1 MAIHNLVIN
10 YAQLKQAPQIAIDR
24 NTGIPINGY
33 VVVKTIR
40 ADRFIDDGN
49 DSPIKEDY
57 PIIFTTDPAILQE
70 MQTWS
75 KNDMVEIKGTFA
87 TRKINKAQ
95 TCPKCGTRVEK
106 EGELSYINP
115 IYAKKRAHVSNDDDA
130 HANLVENRE
139 ISNIAFM
146 LGRICIEPKKI
157 VTAKNK
163 VIVQY
168 PLAVNRKYRNKFDEI
183 DEKTDYPWIKEY
195 GEMAA
200 NDLEKI
206 HVNTIVFV
214 DGCVQAR
221 TIKRAC
227 TCPNCKI
234 KFEWPDKTM
243 EIAPY
248 SVEYVDNYYTD
259 EDILKMKEEESN
271 KHMTKED
278 FDKTEESKDE
288 DNVLSEEDKARM
300 NNILINIFDNDEN
313 EE

>member
-87 TRKINKAQ
+87 TRKINKSQ
-95 TCPKCGTRVEK
+95 TCPKCRKKEKK

-278 FDKTEESKDE
+278 FDKTEEGKDE
-288 DNVLSEEDKARM
+288 DNVLSEEDKSRM

>member
-87 TRKINKAQ
+87 TRKINKSQ

-115 IYAKKRAHVSNDDDA
+115 IYAKKRGHVSNDDDA

-195 GEMAA
+195 GEMAT

-288 DNVLSEEDKARM
+288 DNVLSEEDKSRM

>member
-87 TRKINKAQ
+87 TRKINKSQ

-288 DNVLSEEDKARM
+288 DNVLSEEDKSRM
-300 NNILINIFDNDEN
+300 NNILVNIFDNDEN

>member
-87 TRKINKAQ
+87 TRKINKSQ

-288 DNVLSEEDKARM
+288 DNVLSEEDKSRM
-300 NNILINIFDNDEN
+300 NNILVNIFDDDEN

>member
-75 KNDMVEIKGTFA
+75 KNDMVEIKGTFS
-87 TRKINKAQ
+87 TRKINKSQ

-278 FDKTEESKDE
+278 FDKTEEGKDE
-288 DNVLSEEDKARM
+288 DNVLSEEDKSRM

>member
-87 TRKINKAQ
+87 TRKINKSQ

-278 FDKTEESKDE
+278 FDKTEKGKDE
-288 DNVLSEEDKARM
+288 DNVLSEEDKSRM
-300 NNILINIFDNDEN
+300 NNILVNIFDDDEN

>member
-87 TRKINKAQ
+87 TRKINKSQ

-278 FDKTEESKDE
+278 FDKTEEGKDE
-288 DNVLSEEDKARM
+288 DNVLSEEDKSRM
-300 NNILINIFDNDEN
+300 NNILVNIFDNDEN

>member
-1 MAIHNLVIN
+1 M
-10 YAQLKQAPQIAIDR
+10 
-24 NTGIPINGY
+24 
-33 VVVKTIR
+33 VKTIR

-87 TRKINKAQ
+87 TRKINKSQ

-278 FDKTEESKDE
+278 FDKTEEGKDE
-288 DNVLSEEDKARM
+288 DNVLSEEDKSRM

>member
-87 TRKINKAQ
+87 TRKINKSQ

-278 FDKTEESKDE
+278 FDKTEEGKDE
-288 DNVLSEEDKARM
+288 DNVLSEEDKSRM
-300 NNILINIFDNDEN
+300 NNILVNIFDDDEN

>member
-87 TRKINKAQ
+87 TRKINKSQ

-288 DNVLSEEDKARM
+288 DNVLSEEDKSRM

>member
-87 TRKINKAQ
+87 TRKINKSQ

-259 EDILKMKEEESN
+259 EDILKMKEEESS

-278 FDKTEESKDE
+278 FDKTEEGKDE
-288 DNVLSEEDKARM
+288 DNVLSEEDKSRM
-300 NNILINIFDNDEN
+300 NNILVNIFDNDEN

>member
-87 TRKINKAQ
+87 TRKINKSQ

-259 EDILKMKEEESN
+259 EDILKMKEEESS

-278 FDKTEESKDE
+278 FDKTEEGKDE
-288 DNVLSEEDKARM
+288 DNVLSEEDKSRM
-300 NNILINIFDNDEN
+300 NNILVNIFDDDEN

>member
-87 TRKINKAQ
+87 TRKINKSQ

-195 GEMAA
+195 GEIAA

-278 FDKTEESKDE
+278 FDKTEEGKDE
-288 DNVLSEEDKARM
+288 DNVLSEEDKSRM

>member
-87 TRKINKAQ
+87 TRKINKSQ

-278 FDKTEESKDE
+278 FDKTEEGKDE
-288 DNVLSEEDKARM
+288 DNVLSEEDKSRM
-300 NNILINIFDNDEN
+300 NNILVNIFDDDES

>member
-87 TRKINKAQ
+87 TRKINKSQ

-278 FDKTEESKDE
+278 FDKTEEGKDE
-288 DNVLSEEDKARM
+288 DNVLSEEDKSRM